1 MSEGPAIGPPAAYQA
16 GSSAAVPALTSSNPD
31 STFELILT
39 VTYPQVWSAALEM

>member
-1 MSEGPAIGPPAAYQA
+1 MSKGPAIALPAAYQA